1 MEHSDEELVAK
12 AKKNDRRAF
21 EDLVNR
27 HQKMVFNLAYRMLG
41 NREDA
46 KDAAQDSFIR
56 LYHSIAKFRGQA
68 KFTTWLYRI
77 VSNVC
82 LSKLSASAARQS
94 FIELDA
100 EAESVYSE
108 ASDWEDTPE
117 NILLKEES
125 KQTVRDLVRLL
136 PPAYRAVIT
145 LYHLEWFSYAEIA
158 QILDLPEGTVK
169 THLFRAREALKK
181 AVLNKYQQGEI

>member
-21 EDLVNR
+21 EVLINR
-27 HQKMVFNLAYRMLG
+27 HEKMVFNLAYRMLG

-46 KDAAQDSFIR
+46 EDAAQDSFIR

-82 LSKLSASAARQS
+82 LSKLSASAARQN
-94 FIELDA
+94 FVELDA
-100 EAESVYSE
+100 ETEAIYSDV
-108 ASDWEDTPE
+108 SDWKNTPE

-125 KQTVRDLVRLL
+125 KQIVRELVRLL
-136 PPAYRAVIT
+136 PPAYRVVIN
-145 LYHLEWFSYAEIA
+145 LYHLEGSSYAEIA
-158 QILDLPEGTVK
+158 QILGLPEGTVK

>member
-1 MEHSDEELVAK
+1 MELSDEELVAK

-21 EDLVNR
+21 EGLVNR
-27 HQKMVFNLAYRMLG
+27 HQKMAFNLAYRMLG

-46 KDAAQDSFIR
+46 EDAAQDSFIR
-56 LYHSIAKFRGQA
+56 LYHSIAKFRVQA
-68 KFTTWLYRI
+68 KFTTWFYRI

-82 LSKLSASAARQS
+82 LSKLSASGARQS

-108 ASDWEDTPE
+108 ASDWKDTPE

-125 KQTVRDLVRLL
+125 KQTVRELVRLL